1 MLTIVEQII
10 VWLITIASINYVM
23 PLEQNDLLYSELDEI
38 EFLNPSTTQCQICPS
53 DGPKDSSLATGSSD
67 GPRVTI
73 SFC

>member
-1 MLTIVEQII
+1 
-10 VWLITIASINYVM
+10 M

-38 EFLNPSTTQCQICPS
+38 GFLNPSTTQCQICPS